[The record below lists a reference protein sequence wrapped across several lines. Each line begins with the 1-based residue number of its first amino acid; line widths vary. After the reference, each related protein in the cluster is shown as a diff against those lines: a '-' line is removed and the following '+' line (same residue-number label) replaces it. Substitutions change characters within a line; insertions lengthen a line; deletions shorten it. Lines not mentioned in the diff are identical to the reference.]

1 MKIFILIILLSIA
14 AQAETKVDFEL
25 AVSYDG
31 VVSRLK
37 MGYADSATIDYDEK
51 YEQEIPPFPPPGSAI
66 PSLRINRVYKNGTSE
81 LIYSNA
87 DYRPVP
93 TVDTVDYVLDML
105 GNRDENTEFFM
116 AIPQSTKIEGIEE
129 IRIIDVVL
137 KGKLIDS
144 NIIDGKKLII
154 TNRFIDKFIV
164 RVKYKLTPTS
174 VREYYDDN
182 SVYYSSNNIYNTI
195 FGREL
200 ELYNANGQK
209 SVDRVSL
216 NNNYDMQN
224 LPNGIY
230 FAYIYERDVVI
241 KILKIVKL

>member
-1 MKIFILIILLSIA
+1 MKIFILFILLSLSV
-14 AQAETKVDFEL
+14 QSETKVDFEL
-25 AVSYDG
+25 VVSYDG
-31 VVSRLK
+31 VTSRLK
-37 MGYADSATIDYDEK
+37 MGYADSATMDFDEQ

-66 PSLRINRVYKNGTSE
+66 PSLRVNRVYKNGTSE

-105 GNRDENTEFFM
+105 GNRDEGKEFFM
-116 AIPQSTKIEGIEE
+116 VIPQSTKIEGIEE

-137 KGKLIDS
+137 NGKLVDS
-144 NIIDGKKLII
+144 NIIDGKKLNI

-182 SVYYSSNNIYNTI
+182 SVYYSSNYIFNTT
-195 FGREL
+195 FGRDL

-209 SVDRVSL
+209 TVERVSL
-216 NNNYDMQN
+216 DNNYDMQN
-224 LPNGIY
+224 IPNGIY

-241 KILKIVKL
+241 KIIKIVKL